1 MAQRN
6 SSGRGT
12 TATRTKRQSG
22 NQTPNT
28 PGVSESAISRMK
40 VDDIRSQLKRR
51 GVSGISALRKPELV
65 KTLARTM
72 RGEGG
77 AARRSSGPAGRPAAT
92 RKSTAA
98 KKTTARRAT
107 SPAKSAP
114 AARATG
120 ARAKATGTRKAV
132 PARAKATSSR
142 ATTARAKAAP
152 ARAKATLSRA
162 TATRAKAA
170 PSRAKAASRPAA
182 RAKAAPA
189 RAKATSSRVT
199 TARAKAAPARAKAT
213 SSRTT
218 TTRAK
223 AAPSRAKAAPT
234 RAKAAPARAKA
245 APAKAA
251 TTRKATSARAQSAPT
266 RGPASSRSIGS
277 SQLITS
283 LADRPERPG
292 RSLVTRNHEVI
303 QRWARARGA
312 KPATIAGTEREGR
325 PGVLTFNIPGY
336 RESSRIREITWDDW
350 FRTFDLRRLN
360 LIYQEQMRD
369 GRQSNFF
376 RTENPNRE
384 DG

>member
-12 TATRTKRQSG
+12 TATRTKRQPG

-28 PGVSESAISRMK
+28 PRVSESAISRMK

-120 ARAKATGTRKAV
+120 ARAKATGTRKAA
-132 PARAKATSSR
+132 PPRAKATS
-142 ATTARAKAAP
+142 
-152 ARAKATLSRA
+152 SRA

-170 PSRAKAASRPAA
+170 PSRAKAT
-182 RAKAAPA
+182 PA
-189 RAKATSSRVT
+189 RAK
-199 TARAKAAPARAKAT
+199 KGAP
-213 SSRTT
+213 S
-218 TTRAK
+218 RAK
-223 AAPSRAKAAPT
+223 AAPSRAKAAP
-234 RAKAAPARAKA
+234 A
-245 APAKAA
+245 
-251 TTRKATSARAQSAPT
+251 RKATSARAQSAPT

-312 KPATIAGTEREGR
+312 KPATIAGTERAGR

>member
-12 TATRTKRQSG
+12 TATRTKRQPG

-28 PGVSESAISRMK
+28 PRVSESEISRMK

-77 AARRSSGPAGRPAAT
+77 AARRSTGPAGRPSAT

-98 KKTTARRAT
+98 KKTTAAKRTTSARRSAT
-107 SPAKSAP
+107 SPAKTAP

-120 ARAKATGTRKAV
+120 ARAKATGTRKAA
-132 PARAKATSSR
+132 PAQAKATSS
-142 ATTARAKAAP
+142 
-152 ARAKATLSRA
+152 
-162 TATRAKAA
+162 RAKAA
-170 PSRAKAASRPAA
+170 PSRAKA
-182 RAKAAPA
+182 
-189 RAKATSSRVT
+189 TSS
-199 TARAKAAPARAKAT
+199 
-213 SSRTT
+213 
-218 TTRAK
+218 RAK
-223 AAPSRAKAAPT
+223 AAPSRAKA
-234 RAKAAPARAKA
+234 
-245 APAKAA
+245 
-251 TTRKATSARAQSAPT
+251 APT

-292 RSLVTRNHEVI
+292 RSLVTRNHKVI

-312 KPATIAGTEREGR
+312 KPATIAGTERGDR
-325 PGVLTFNIPGY
+325 PGVLTFNMPGY

-360 LIYQEQMRD
+360 LIYQEQLRD

>member
-1 MAQRN
+1 
-6 SSGRGT
+6 
-12 TATRTKRQSG
+12 
-22 NQTPNT
+22 
-28 PGVSESAISRMK
+28 MK
-40 VDDIRSQLKRR
+40 VDDLRSQLKRR

-77 AARRSSGPAGRPAAT
+77 AARRSTGPAGRPSAT

-98 KKTTARRAT
+98 KKTTAAKRTTSARRSAT
-107 SPAKSAP
+107 SPAKAAP

-120 ARAKATGTRKAV
+120 ARAKATGTRKAA

-142 ATTARAKAAP
+142 AKTASS
-152 ARAKATLSRA
+152 RAKAT
-162 TATRAKAA
+162 
-170 PSRAKAASRPAA
+170 PA
-182 RAKAAPA
+182 
-189 RAKATSSRVT
+189 
-199 TARAKAAPARAKAT
+199 
-213 SSRTT
+213 
-218 TTRAK
+218 
-223 AAPSRAKAAPT
+223 

-245 APAKAA
+245 APARAKAA
-251 TTRKATSARAQSAPT
+251 PARAKAAPARAKAAPSRAKAAPSRAKAAPARKASSARAQAAPT

-336 RESSRIREITWDDW
+336 RESSRIREITWNDW